1 MGLTTKCNGG
11 QTNVHITIQV
21 FLLLFIYYNFM
32 ENISLNFFF
41 IGFHTKSLL
50 GGWALA
56 YHMKS
61 IFEI

>member
-1 MGLTTKCNGG
+1 
-11 QTNVHITIQV
+11 
-21 FLLLFIYYNFM
+21 M

-61 IFEI
+61 IFEIEIFIFIWIILIINLIYLFILKLNNY

>member
-1 MGLTTKCNGG
+1 
-11 QTNVHITIQV
+11 
-21 FLLLFIYYNFM
+21 M

-61 IFEI
+61 IFEIYIFIFIWIILIINLIYLFILKLNNY